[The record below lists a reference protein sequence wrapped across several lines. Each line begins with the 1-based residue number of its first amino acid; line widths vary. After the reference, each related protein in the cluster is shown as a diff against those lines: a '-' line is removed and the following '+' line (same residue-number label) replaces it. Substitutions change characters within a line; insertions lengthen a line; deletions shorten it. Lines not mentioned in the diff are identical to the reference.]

1 MQNLSGTE
9 FTFCVMVTSWI
20 CLSLSLYPSSS
31 CYGVGVSSASNLS
44 KKVWALKLLIPY
56 NHHSDLLMP
65 ADANSYSKSSISQ
78 TREKPLPNFILVL
91 FTCILFYWYCYCMN
105 ENEILLIR
113 HSFRQ
118 ITATLHLS
126 SQNIVQKRCI
136 DLMLSPKSHFPCSS
150 KKKWLQNEQRDNK
163 WNNTV
168 CIWNTFSHAI
178 TLNWKTPPMLF
189 LSINWIIMPLVL
201 KAWFKLLWASM
212 LWMLEVESISSVPVV
227 HVDRW

>member
-20 CLSLSLYPSSS
+20 CLSLSLYPRL
-31 CYGVGVSSASNLS
+31 SAQAVMGL
-44 KKVWALKLLIPY
+44 VLV
-56 NHHSDLLMP
+56 HSDLLMP

-91 FTCILFYWYCYCMN
+91 FILFYWYCYCMN

-126 SQNIVQKRCI
+126 YQNIVQEICI
-136 DLMLSPKSHFPCSS
+136 DFMLSPKHHF
-150 KKKWLQNEQRDNK
+150 
-163 WNNTV
+163 
-168 CIWNTFSHAI
+168 HA
-178 TLNWKTPPMLF
+178 K
-189 LSINWIIMPLVL
+189 V
-201 KAWFKLLWASM
+201 
-212 LWMLEVESISSVPVV
+212 
-227 HVDRW
+227 